1 MIMGIT
7 EFLFTMASFLLTLLI
22 SVLGWTGI
30 SANRK
35 LNDMGKTLI
44 SMDRRLCDELYG
56 LDRRVT
62 RIETYY
68 SYEHG
73 EPRFDRRRKDRSEDR
88 SFPPGYQ
95 DFETED

>member
-1 MIMGIT
+1 MGVT

-44 SMDRRLCDELYG
+44 SMDRRLCDELYN

-62 RIETYY
+62 RIETYC
-68 SYEHG
+68 SYEHR
-73 EPRFDRRRKDRSEDR
+73 EPRFDRRKKDRSEDR
-88 SFPPGYQ
+88 SVLFENEDFGPGG
-95 DFETED
+95 